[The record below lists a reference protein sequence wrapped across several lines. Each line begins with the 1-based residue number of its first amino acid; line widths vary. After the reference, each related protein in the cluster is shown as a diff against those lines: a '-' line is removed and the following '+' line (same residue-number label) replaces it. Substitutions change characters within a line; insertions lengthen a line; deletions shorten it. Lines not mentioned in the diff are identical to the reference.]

1 MDPDLNTE
9 EAEARCRKMID
20 DNVCVS
26 IRQLAINGSDLAEM
40 GIPGRMRG
48 TILYDTLEQ
57 VLNETL
63 PNDRKA
69 LLSYVQ
75 SKTR

>member
-1 MDPDLNTE
+1 M
-9 EAEARCRKMID
+9 
-20 DNVCVS
+20 
-26 IRQLAINGSDLAEM
+26 RQLAINGSDLAEM